1 MNRQAQPGLP
11 ETVILVHGLWMSGLE
26 LRYLG
31 RRLQRCGFAVRY
43 FRYPSWRGDL
53 SDAALRL
60 GELVG
65 RTGGERVHLVGHS
78 LGGVV
83 IAKMLELTPQAKPGL
98 VAVLGS
104 PLRGSALADALY
116 RSRFGRFV
124 LGSFIGEGIVA
135 NKPVWPAGRKLLVIA
150 GTMPLGF
157 GFFFGL
163 SSPHDGTV
171 AEAETRVAGAESMLV
186 RASHMGM
193 VISATVADILCN
205 FFRRG

>member
-104 PLRGSALADALY
+104 PLHGSALAHALY
-116 RSRFGRFV
+116 RSRFGRFI
-124 LGSFIGEGIVA
+124 LGSLIVEGIVA

-157 GFFFGL
+157 GVFFGL
-163 SSPHDGTV
+163 SSPYDGSV

-186 RASHMGM
+186 KASHMGM
-193 VISATVADILCN
+193 VISATVADILCS